1 VIRTQNDCAPQMVSD
16 ARMQKQLCV
25 LVFVLREGARVVVQC
40 TTSYTFAVLQSFPSS
55 LVSRDADD
63 VV

>member
-1 VIRTQNDCAPQMVSD
+1 MVSD